1 MPRPPKMSHSFT
13 QNPCWTTLQALQHEG
28 LKTCA
33 KNGKT
38 NFSMHLKQF
47 DVLARPTDRDPLIL
61 RQI

>member
-1 MPRPPKMSHSFT
+1 MKGERLVP
-13 QNPCWTTLQALQHEG
+13 
-28 LKTCA
+28 